1 MRTGN
6 TKDSLMAMIRNGA
19 PMTLRQQLLLTA
31 QLSAPAILAQLSTIL
46 MMYIDSAMVGRLGAD
61 DSAAIGLVSTS
72 IWLFGGVCGAV
83 ATGFSVQVAHLL
95 GAKRDADARNV
106 FREAIVACLVLT
118 GLVALAGVAVSGR
131 LPLWLGGSRDIAP
144 QAGRYF
150 MILMLGIPL
159 LEMEFLAGGML
170 RSSGNMKVPS
180 LLNILM
186 CVLDVAF
193 NFMLIFP
200 SREIVVAGSMVSVPG
215 AGLGVEGAALG
226 TMLAEGLVALIMLGY
241 AVFRSRE
248 LRLTQDRGSFVPQ
261 APTLLRAWKIAFP
274 MGLQHAMMSGA
285 AIVITVI
292 VAPLGSVALAAN
304 AFAITAE
311 SVCYMPGFGIGDAA
325 TTLIGQST
333 GAGRKE
339 LVRSFSMIT
348 VGSGMAIMALMG
360 VMLYHGATLMMGI
373 MSPVPEVVDLGA
385 RVLRIEA
392 WAEPLFGAAIVSYGV
407 MVGAGD
413 TLAPCWMNILSMWVV
428 RLSLSALLVGSMGL
442 VGVWLAMCI
451 ELCLRGTIFLIRLR
465 LKYL

>member
-1 MRTGN
+1 
-6 TKDSLMAMIRNGA
+6 MAMIRNGE
-19 PMTLRQQLLLTA
+19 PMSLRQQLLLTA
-31 QLSAPAILAQLSTIL
+31 QLSTPAILAQLSTIL
-46 MMYIDSAMVGRLGAD
+46 MMYIDSAMVGQLGAD

-106 FREAIVACLVLT
+106 FRQAIVACLLLT
-118 GLVALAGVAVSGR
+118 ALVAIAGVAISHS
-131 LPLWLGGSRDIAP
+131 LPHWLGGSEAIAP

-193 NFMLIFP
+193 NYLLIFP
-200 SREIVVAGSMVSVPG
+200 TRELSFAGTTFSMPG

-226 TMLAEGLVALIMLGY
+226 TMLAEGLVAVMMLGY
-241 AVFRSRE
+241 AAFRSRE
-248 LRLTQDRGSFVPQ
+248 LRLTQDSGSFRPQ
-261 APTLLRAWKIAFP
+261 PATLKRAWHIAFP
-274 MGLQHAMMSGA
+274 MGLQHTLMSGA
-285 AIVITVI
+285 AIVITAI

-311 SVCYMPGFGIGDAA
+311 SVCYMPGYGIGDAA

-333 GAGRKE
+333 GAGRRD
-339 LVRSFSMIT
+339 LVRSFSIIT
-348 VGSGMAIMALMG
+348 VGSGMVIMALMG
-360 VMLYHGATLMMGI
+360 VLLYHGATFMMGV

-392 WAEPLFGAAIVSYGV
+392 WAEPLFGAAIVCYGV

-413 TLAPCWMNILSMWVV
+413 TLAPCWMNLGSMWLV

-442 VGVWLAMCI
+442 IGVWLAMCI
-451 ELCLRGTIFLIRLR
+451 ELCLRGTIFLVRLR